1 MLSPRSK
8 QKMLEEY
15 RRMPIYSNQQ
25 TVSQEESEVHF
36 KPLEIEADIDH
47 RDLQLERQKNEEKIN
62 TMQDK
67 AFFIFLISAVTVF
80 ILAIVIDAPLPIEW
94 KILMTVIILG
104 AVASILKLCFI
115 DPLIIDYKQYK
126 EPWL

>member
-1 MLSPRSK
+1 MESPRLQDAK
-8 QKMLEEY
+8 RLLEEY
-15 RRMPIYSNQQ
+15 RKKQN
-25 TVSQEESEVHF
+25 VSKEE
-36 KPLEIEADIDH
+36 LEIEANIDH

-94 KILMTVIILG
+94 KILMTVISLG
-104 AVASILKLCFI
+104 AVASILKLCFL
-115 DPLIIDYKQYK
+115 DSLIIDYKQYE

>member
-1 MLSPRSK
+1 MESPRLQDAK
-8 QKMLEEY
+8 RLLEEY
-15 RRMPIYSNQQ
+15 RKKQNVSKEESDF
-25 TVSQEESEVHF
+25 SQEES
-36 KPLEIEADIDH
+36 DH

-94 KILMTVIILG
+94 KILMTVISLG
-104 AVASILKLCFI
+104 AVASILKLCFL
-115 DPLIIDYKQYK
+115 DSLIIDYKQYE